1 MNTKTTIKF
10 IRTVISF
17 KARSHR
23 ANSVRTIFSLLAT
36 FVAGVGIHA
45 TAYGGVPLNNLQGTG
60 GIAFNPLAY
69 TAGLPWDEDGGDTT
83 NAVEHSSLNGKVS
96 RPQLGAWYVN
106 LNDAGI
112 NWWAGSA
119 ALTFADRVE
128 ISTGYGFVNA
138 HKYGDKSINT
148 YNVGAKVRFLDENA
162 FDTSW
167 VPALAVG
174 GVWKYT
180 DSRTVEA
187 FRLDDNGFD
196 GYVVASKLITQTPVP
211 VLLSAGLLL
220 SDEVV
225 NGVVGHNDY
234 DVVAFGNIDVLPAE
248 NVAIGLEYKQGVDA
262 GDTRATG
269 GHSIRNHDYWDAHVA
284 WFVTKNLTLVAAFA
298 ETGDKDKFYRKG
310 SVKNLGV
317 GSGAVFSIQY
327 QF

>member
-1 MNTKTTIKF
+1 MNSKTNLKT
-10 IRTVISF
+10 IRTIV
-17 KARSHR
+17 A
-23 ANSVRTIFSLLAT
+23 SLAAAASASL
-36 FVAGVGIHA
+36 
-45 TAYGGVPLNNLQGTG
+45 TAGVPLNNLQGTG

-69 TAGLPWDEDGGDTT
+69 TAGLPWDDDGGGDST
-83 NAVEHSSLNGKVS
+83 NAVEKTDSALNGVVS

-106 LNDAGI
+106 LNDAGV
-112 NWWAGSA
+112 NWWAASA
-119 ALTFADRVE
+119 ALTFANRVE
-128 ISTGYGFVNA
+128 ISGGYGFVNA

-148 YNVGAKVRFLDENA
+148 YNLGAKVRFLDENS
-162 FDTSW
+162 FDTAW
-167 VPALAVG
+167 IPALAVG
-174 GVWKYT
+174 GVYKYT

-187 FRLDDNGFD
+187 LGLDDDGFD
-196 GYVVASKLITQTPVP
+196 AYVVASKLITQTPVP

-248 NVAIGLEYKQGVDA
+248 NVAIGVEYKQGVDA
-262 GDTRATG
+262 GDG
-269 GHSIRNHDYWDAHVA
+269 IRNHDYWDAHVA
-284 WFVTKNLTLVAAFA
+284 WFVTKRLTLVAAFA

-310 SVKNLGV
+310 SAKNLGV

>member
-1 MNTKTTIKF
+1 MNDISTSKIIRLTLAATI
-10 IRTVISF
+10 
-17 KARSHR
+17 A
-23 ANSVRTIFSLLAT
+23 A
-36 FVAGVGIHA
+36 AGGA
-45 TAYGGVPLNNLQGTG
+45 TAGVPLNNLQGTG

-83 NAVEHSSLNGKVS
+83 NAVEHSALNGKVS

-119 ALTFADRVE
+119 ALTFVDRVE
-128 ISTGYGFVNA
+128 VSTGYGFVNA

-187 FRLDDNGFD
+187 FHLDDNGFD

-284 WFVTKNLTLVAAFA
+284 WFITKQLTFVAAFA

-317 GSGAVFSIQY
+317 GSGAVFSLQY

>member
-1 MNTKTTIKF
+1 MNKNQAK
-10 IRTVISF
+10 
-17 KARSHR
+17 
-23 ANSVRTIFSLLAT
+23 NSVRTAFSSLAA
-36 FVAGVGIHA
+36 VVVGVGIHSA
-45 TAYGGVPLNNLQGTG
+45 AYGGVPLNNLQGTG

-69 TAGLPWDEDGGDTT
+69 TAGLPWDGADGGDST
-83 NAVEHSSLNGKVS
+83 NAVAHSALNGKVS
-96 RPQLGAWYVN
+96 RPQIGAWYVN

-112 NWWAGSA
+112 NWWTTSA
-119 ALTFADRVE
+119 ALSFFDHVE
-128 ISTGYGFVNA
+128 LSAGYEFINA
-138 HKYGDKSINT
+138 HKYGDKSINK
-148 YNVGAKVRFLDENA
+148 YNLGAKVKFLDENA

-174 GVWKYT
+174 GVYKYT

-187 FRLDDNGFD
+187 LGLDDDGFD
-196 GYVVASKLITQTPVP
+196 AYVVASKLVTQTPVP

-234 DVVAFGNIDVLPAE
+234 DVVAFGNIDILPAE
-248 NVAIGLEYKQGVDA
+248 NIAIGLEYKQGVDA
-262 GDTRATG
+262 GDG
-269 GHSIRNHDYWDAHVA
+269 IRNHDYYDAHVA
-284 WFVTKNLTLVAAFA
+284 WFVTKQLTLVAAFA

-310 SVKNLGV
+310 STKNLGV

>member
-1 MNTKTTIKF
+1 MNNKANLKS
-10 IRTVISF
+10 IRAAV
-17 KARSHR
+17 A
-23 ANSVRTIFSLLAT
+23 SLAVAASAT
-36 FVAGVGIHA
+36 LPA
-45 TAYGGVPLNNLQGTG
+45 GVPLNNLQGTG

-69 TAGLPWDEDGGDTT
+69 TAGLPWEDDGGGDST
-83 NAVEHSSLNGKVS
+83 NATERVDSPLNGIVS

-112 NWWAGSA
+112 NWWAASA
-119 ALTFADRVE
+119 ALSFANRVE
-128 ISTGYGFVNA
+128 VSAGYGFINA

-148 YNVGAKVRFLDENA
+148 YNIGAKVKFLDENA
-162 FDTSW
+162 FDTAW

-180 DSRTVEA
+180 DSRTVDA

-234 DVVAFGNIDVLPAE
+234 DVVAFGNIDILPAE
-248 NVAIGLEYKQGVDA
+248 NIAIGLEYKQGVDA
-262 GDTRATG
+262 GDG
-269 GHSIRNHDYWDAHVA
+269 IRNHDYWDGHVA
-284 WFVTKNLTLVAAFA
+284 WFVTKRLTLVAAFA

-310 SVKNLGV
+310 STKNLGV
-317 GSGAVFSIQY
+317 GSGAVFSVQY

>member
-1 MNTKTTIKF
+1 MNSKTNLKT
-10 IRTVISF
+10 IRTLVATLAAAAS
-17 KARSHR
+17 A
-23 ANSVRTIFSLLAT
+23 SL
-36 FVAGVGIHA
+36 
-45 TAYGGVPLNNLQGTG
+45 TAGVPLNNLQGTG

-69 TAGLPWDEDGGDTT
+69 TAGLPWDDDGGGDST
-83 NAVEHSSLNGKVS
+83 NAVEKTDSPLNGVVS

-112 NWWAGSA
+112 DWWAASA

-128 ISTGYGFVNA
+128 ISGGYGFVNA
-138 HKYGDKSINT
+138 HKYGDNSINT
-148 YNVGAKVRFLDENA
+148 YNLGAKVRFLDENS
-162 FDTSW
+162 FDTAW
-167 VPALAVG
+167 IPALAVG
-174 GVWKYT
+174 GVYKYT

-187 FRLDDNGFD
+187 LGLDDDGFD
-196 GYVVASKLITQTPVP
+196 AYVVASKLITQTPVP

-248 NVAIGLEYKQGVDA
+248 NVAIGVEYKQGVDA
-262 GDTRATG
+262 GDG
-269 GHSIRNHDYWDAHVA
+269 IRNHDYWDAHVA
-284 WFVTKNLTLVAAFA
+284 WFVTKRLTLVAAFA

-310 SVKNLGV
+310 SAKNLGV

>member
-1 MNTKTTIKF
+1 
-10 IRTVISF
+10 S
-17 KARSHR
+17 A
-23 ANSVRTIFSLLAT
+23 
-36 FVAGVGIHA
+36 
-45 TAYGGVPLNNLQGTG
+45 AYGGVPLNNLQGTG

-69 TAGLPWDEDGGDTT
+69 TAGLPWDGSDGGDST
-83 NAVEHSSLNGKVS
+83 NAVAHSTLNGKVS
-96 RPQLGAWYVN
+96 RPQIGAWYVN

-112 NWWAGSA
+112 NWWTTSA
-119 ALTFADRVE
+119 ALSFFDHVE
-128 ISTGYGFVNA
+128 LSAGYEFINA
-138 HKYGDKSINT
+138 HKYGDKSINK
-148 YNVGAKVRFLDENA
+148 YNLGAKVKFLDEDA

-174 GVWKYT
+174 GVYKYT

-187 FRLDDNGFD
+187 LGLDDDGFD
-196 GYVVASKLITQTPVP
+196 AYVVASKLITQTPVP

-234 DVVAFGNIDVLPAE
+234 DVVAFGNIDILPAE
-248 NVAIGLEYKQGVDA
+248 NIAIGFEYKQGVDA
-262 GDTRATG
+262 GDG
-269 GHSIRNHDYWDAHVA
+269 IRNHDYYDAHVA
-284 WFVTKNLTLVAAFA
+284 WFVTKQLTLVAAFA

-310 SVKNLGV
+310 STKNLGV